1 MLLLVPLTLWVYWS
15 MESLCHSMDFRP
27 FILAIHCLCPPPK
40 FRKICCMNSSEGLT
54 SPPITRDRVSC
65 DSGILCMEGTWHG
78 YLAILNVKKL
88 IKNFYC
94 ILKYPQLL
102 PNGIT
107 FRCPVG
113 HETTFGCLELDW
125 TGKLSLPVLCWFS
138 LSDCL
143 LIAMI
148 LLPPPRHTHNLWCHQ
163 KQCCMI

>member
-1 MLLLVPLTLWVYWS
+1 

-148 LLPPPRHTHNLWCHQ
+148 LLPPPPPHTQLMMSSKAMLHDLMLKRSTLN
-163 KQCCMI
+163 